1 MTLYTA
7 LSDVPAGYGPS
18 VVTIGNFDGVHRG
31 HARVISRVVSLA
43 EEHGLRSIAVSFDP
57 HPIQVHRPEVAHH
70 DIMSQGARRHY
81 MCLLGLDDY
90 LLMHYSLEFA
100 QQTPE
105 EFVKT
110 TFVDGLNARYV
121 VIGDD
126 VRFGRNNSGDLN
138 TMRELGEKYGF
149 EVVVVEDLMVDEN
162 TRCSSTRIR
171 QLLLEG
177 NMPAAT
183 ELLGR
188 HHMMAGEVVHGLARG
203 RELGF
208 PTANLD
214 FEARGLLPADGVYA
228 GWLVDEVGT
237 RHPSAISVGTNPTFD
252 GIEHRQVEAHVIDR
266 PKERVEDFN
275 LYGQHVLIE
284 FVKRLRPMVAYT
296 GVEALIDQIND
307 DVVKTREVLAEDA
320 KTYRPP
326 ERSVRGEKDSET
338 KDSEAENPEA

>member
-81 MCLLGLDDY
+81 MCLLGLEDY
-90 LLMHYSLEFA
+90 LLLHYSLEFA

-149 EVVVVEDLMVDEN
+149 EV
-162 TRCSSTRIR
+162 
-171 QLLLEG
+171 
-177 NMPAAT
+177 
-183 ELLGR
+183 
-188 HHMMAGEVVHGLARG
+188 GLARG

-228 GWLVDEVGT
+228 GWLVDEAGT

-266 PKERVEDFN
+266 PEERVEDFN

-296 GVEALIDQIND
+296 GVEALIEQIND
-307 DVVKTREVLAEDA
+307 DVAKTREVLAEDA
-320 KTYRPP
+320 KTYCPP
-326 ERSVRGEKDSET
+326 ERSVRGEKDSE
-338 KDSEAENPEA
+338 KKSEAESLEA

>member
-57 HPIQVHRPEVAHH
+57 HPVQVHRPEVAHH

-81 MCLLGLDDY
+81 MCLLGLEDY
-90 LLMHYSLEFA
+90 LLLHYSLEFA

-138 TMRELGEKYGF
+138 TMRELG
-149 EVVVVEDLMVDEN
+149 
-162 TRCSSTRIR
+162 RSTASRLWSWRTSWWMRTLVAPRPASASCCWRAICR
-171 QLLLEG
+171 PRLSFW
-177 NMPAAT
+177 AAT
-183 ELLGR
+183 
-188 HHMMAGEVVHGLARG
+188 
-203 RELGF
+203 
-208 PTANLD
+208 T
-214 FEARGLLPADGVYA
+214 
-228 GWLVDEVGT
+228 
-237 RHPSAISVGTNPTFD
+237 
-252 GIEHRQVEAHVIDR
+252 
-266 PKERVEDFN
+266 
-275 LYGQHVLIE
+275 
-284 FVKRLRPMVAYT
+284 
-296 GVEALIDQIND
+296 
-307 DVVKTREVLAEDA
+307 
-320 KTYRPP
+320 
-326 ERSVRGEKDSET
+326 
-338 KDSEAENPEA
+338 

>member
-7 LSDVPAGYGPS
+7 LSEVPAGYGPS

-43 EEHGLRSIAVSFDP
+43 EEHGLSSIAVSFDP
-57 HPIQVHRPEVAHH
+57 HPMQVHRPEAAHH
-70 DIMSQGARRHY
+70 DIMGQGSRRY
-81 MCLLGLDDY
+81 FMCLLGLNDY
-90 LLMHYSLEFA
+90 LLLNYNLEFA
-100 QQTPE
+100 AQTPE
-105 EFVKT
+105 EFVKS
-110 TFVDGLNARYV
+110 TFVDALNARFV

-126 VRFGRNNSGDLN
+126 VRFGNNNSGDLN

-177 NMPAAT
+177 DMPAAT

-208 PTANLD
+208 PTANL
-214 FEARGLLPADGVYA
+214 ELPRVGLP
-228 GWLVDEVGT
+228 
-237 RHPSAISVGTNPTFD
+237 
-252 GIEHRQVEAHVIDR
+252 DR
-266 PKERVEDFN
+266 EP
-275 LYGQHVLIE
+275 
-284 FVKRLRPMVAYT
+284 
-296 GVEALIDQIND
+296 
-307 DVVKTREVLAEDA
+307 
-320 KTYRPP
+320 
-326 ERSVRGEKDSET
+326 
-338 KDSEAENPEA
+338 

>member
-81 MCLLGLDDY
+81 MCLLGLEDY
-90 LLMHYSLEFA
+90 LLLHYSLEFA

-149 EVVVVEDLMVDEN
+149 EVVVVEDLMWMRTPAAPRHASASCCWRATCGSCGSSRLRRCLRNGVT
-162 TRCSSTRIR
+162 TRCCGSD
-171 QLLLEG
+171 
-177 NMPAAT
+177 
-183 ELLGR
+183 R
-188 HHMMAGEVVHGLARG
+188 HLA
-203 RELGF
+203 
-208 PTANLD
+208 
-214 FEARGLLPADGVYA
+214 
-228 GWLVDEVGT
+228 
-237 RHPSAISVGTNPTFD
+237 
-252 GIEHRQVEAHVIDR
+252 
-266 PKERVEDFN
+266 
-275 LYGQHVLIE
+275 
-284 FVKRLRPMVAYT
+284 
-296 GVEALIDQIND
+296 
-307 DVVKTREVLAEDA
+307 
-320 KTYRPP
+320 
-326 ERSVRGEKDSET
+326 
-338 KDSEAENPEA
+338 

>member
-81 MCLLGLDDY
+81 MCLLGLEDY
-90 LLMHYSLEFA
+90 LLLHYSLEFA

-177 NMPAAT
+177 DMPAAT

-214 FEARGLLPADGVYA
+214 L
-228 GWLVDEVGT
+228 
-237 RHPSAISVGTNPTFD
+237 
-252 GIEHRQVEAHVIDR
+252 
-266 PKERVEDFN
+266 
-275 LYGQHVLIE
+275 
-284 FVKRLRPMVAYT
+284 
-296 GVEALIDQIND
+296 
-307 DVVKTREVLAEDA
+307 
-320 KTYRPP
+320 
-326 ERSVRGEKDSET
+326 
-338 KDSEAENPEA
+338 